1 MYALKRYGL
10 LIAIQLWGLLCAA
23 QNNWVTDSL
32 NKLNERIR
40 NAKQAGDKSGVLQS
54 YFDNTFITGFS
65 STSNEDFHNVTD
77 FLEQG
82 ISYAKAENEFG
93 YAAAGHTKL
102 AAILRKRNEFE
113 KAEENANK
121 AIQYAEKS
129 GSDSIRAVANIEL
142 GDCYQKKNEIVE
154 ASKCFTIALDLV
166 LGSKNH
172 GLESNINRRLS
183 NLYYLAGDTT
193 EAVRQLYK
201 SVVIDREFDSG
212 EGLIEDYTLLGRV
225 TNNSKY
231 IDTVF
236 LLADKYKLRDK
247 VFRAKQIL
255 LAIYG
260 FVDKDPQKAVA
271 YINAQS
277 DLKNYL
283 MKAGIS
289 NYYWYVGQLFRYGN
303 MPDSG
308 LYYLQKAEPQL
319 INEIGY
325 STGVY
330 IYMDLAVCY
339 QLKQN
344 RSRAVYYYE
353 KILDHFKEVNDQEQ
367 VAVISDSLSSLY
379 TLEKEYK
386 KALEYKL
393 AAISVKD
400 IMETKAKEK
409 ELVLLD
415 LEREAKKHEEE
426 LHEKE
431 LALEKKHRLQFL
443 GITIGLSIVFFCL
456 LVIGMF
462 PVSKIVIKILGFIS
476 FISLFE
482 FIILLIEHKV
492 LHPITHGDPLK
503 LWLIKIVLIA
513 MLVPV
518 QEFLEHKF
526 IHFLQSKKLYHVRIK
541 MTATGRKAKKKQG
554 PEDPDSSAGIN
565 LEEGLL

>member
-1 MYALKRYGL
+1 MYRLIRYGL
-10 LIAIQLWGLLCAA
+10 LIVLQLWAVICIA

-32 NKLNERIR
+32 DKLNEYIKA
-40 NAKQAGDKSGVLQS
+40 AKQSGNKSRVLQS
-54 YFDNTFITGFS
+54 YFDNTFIAGFS
-65 STSNEDFHNVTD
+65 STSNEDFHNVTE

-82 ISYAKAENEFG
+82 IAYAKLENEYG
-93 YAAAGHTKL
+93 YSAAGHTRL

-121 AIQYAEKS
+121 AIQYAEQS
-129 GSDSIRAVANIEL
+129 GSDSIKAVANIEL

-201 SVVIDREFDSG
+201 SVAIDREFNAGD
-212 EGLIEDYTLLGRV
+212 GLIEDYTLLGRV
-225 TNNSKY
+225 TNNAKY

-236 LLADKYKLRDK
+236 QLADKYKLQDK

-271 YINAQS
+271 YINAQT

-308 LYYLQKAEPQL
+308 LYYLQKAEPLL

-339 QLKQN
+339 QLKQD
-344 RSRAVYYYE
+344 RAHAVYYYE
-353 KILDHFKEVNDQEQ
+353 KILNHFKEVNDQEQ

-379 TLEKEYK
+379 TLEKDYK

-426 LHEKE
+426 LHQKE
-431 LALEKKHRLQFL
+431 LALEKKHRLQFV
-443 GITIGLSIVFFCL
+443 GITVGLSLLFFCL

-462 PVSKIVIKILGFIS
+462 PVSKLVIKILGFIS

-503 LWLIKIVLIA
+503 LWMIKIVLIA
-513 MLVPV
+513 MLVPT

-541 MTATGRKAKKKQG
+541 MTAAGRRAKKKQE
-554 PEDPDSSAGIN
+554 PEETDTP
-565 LEEGLL
+565 EENDFQDGLL